1 MFKNMR
7 KPRKSVPL
15 KRPAECFPKAGT
27 WKTPAEYIQ
36 QFYML
41 NRLKACSSTT
51 ERQQHGRY
59 SGLV

>member
-41 NRLKACSSTT
+41 NRLKA
-51 ERQQHGRY
+51 
-59 SGLV
+59 